1 MDHSNIYRSDEITAY
16 VTEVIAP
23 RNISVTS
30 RHDRLIKRIQCTNQG
45 ATLWGTIFVW
55 VFVIFFS
62 KLDLES
68 LKSASHLALTRAK
81 RSIPQPT
88 AIRSHQ
94 LKSPNLTKS
103 ADANSVEYFFQ
114 NSWVNNDL
122 FFCSPFEAQGLRYS
136 QLSLSVTTVRERANQ
151 RPKRTLCKEP
161 TNPTFWKR

>member
-1 MDHSNIYRSDEITAY
+1 LDHSNIYRSDEITAY

-30 RHDRLIKRIQCTNQG
+30 RPNRLIKRIQRTNQC
-45 ATLWGTIFVW
+45 ATLWGSIFVR
-55 VFVIFFS
+55 VFVIIFS

-68 LKSASHLALTRAK
+68 LKSASHLPPTRAK

-103 ADANSVEYFFQ
+103 ANANANSVKHFFQ
-114 NSWVNNDL
+114 NPWFNNDL
-122 FFCSPFEAQGLRYS
+122 FFIARPLRH
-136 QLSLSVTTVRERANQ
+136 RACDI
-151 RPKRTLCKEP
+151 RS
-161 TNPTFWKR
+161 